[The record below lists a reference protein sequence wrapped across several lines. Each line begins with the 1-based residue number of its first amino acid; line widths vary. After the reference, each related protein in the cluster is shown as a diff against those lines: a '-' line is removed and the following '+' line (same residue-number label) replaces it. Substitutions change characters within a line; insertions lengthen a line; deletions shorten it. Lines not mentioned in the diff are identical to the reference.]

1 MQYDAEKVFK
11 HNNMLF
17 AVQVGRSDSQVV
29 SSPLTTLLCKM

>member
-17 AVQVGRSDSQVV
+17 AVQVGRSDSQVRFKPINH
-29 SSPLTTLLCKM
+29 SFM